1 MAINA
6 GKAEVTVVG
15 KYKDEIS
22 SKAKKAFDKFKSSA
36 QAAFN
41 AAAIALVAFSAAM
54 VKSIALANK
63 QELAIAKLEGA
74 LRATGTYT
82 KALSKDMQDMASA
95 FQDASTSGDE
105 EILEL
110 QALLLAMGA
119 TSDNIKTVTQAS
131 LDLAAGMG
139 TNATG
144 AALLFGKAL
153 SGDFGSLS
161 RYGILVGDITGN
173 AEKLAGALSQVEQ
186 KFGGQAQAQA
196 ETFGGKMKQVSNAF
210 GDLLEEIGFII
221 TKEKGL
227 SSFLTNIID
236 NLKDMA
242 HWVKEN
248 RTLIQGMGREVAA
261 DLQAVWQPFVFF
273 LERIA
278 QGLRIIAIT
287 TISVRAGFNR
297 MVGDMEEF
305 DKLMR
310 DATDLLDQFK
320 ITEGMIPEV
329 METTEVVIRMDK
341 EIKKVVQTTKG
352 WNNAMADT
360 EIELMEMKQALE
372 DTFAT
377 PSEKLQ
383 EFIDLMNIM
392 VQENVASASEAMEL
406 LSRKLDSMNEKA
418 ADEATAFAEFVQR
431 VGQTTEDAM
440 VRALQGTESGWES
453 MRNVALSVIQDIQR
467 AMIRSQIIEPLFGGG
482 KDGGKGVFGTLLEGA
497 VKWGS
502 TYFDQNA
509 LGGQVPGGVP
519 TIVGERGPEL
529 FTPSGAG
536 SITPNNQMGGGQPI
550 TIVQHIE
557 VGTAQ
562 TVRQEM
568 MNMMPMFIDQA
579 KQAIADERQRSPAFS
594 ALMGV

>member
-15 KYKDEIS
+15 KYKDEIT
-22 SKAKKAFDKFKSSA
+22 SKSQKAFAKFKAGAVSA
-36 QAAFN
+36 MKGAAVAVIAFG
-41 AAAIALVAFSAAM
+41 AAIIALGVKLTKQIDKIDKMALRLGISTEALSQYGLVAGLAGVNTEAM
-54 VKSIALANK
+54 TVGLQRMTRRIAEA
-63 QELAIAKLEGA
+63 
-74 LRATGTYT
+74 ATGTGVAVD
-82 KALSKDMQDMASA
+82 ALRELGLPMQDLAD
-95 FQDASTSGDE
+95 QNPDE
-105 EILEL
+105 QFLRI
-110 QALLLAMGA
+110 A
-119 TSDNIKTVTQAS
+119 D
-131 LDLAAGMG
+131 
-139 TNATG
+139 
-144 AALLFGKAL
+144 
-153 SGDFGSLS
+153 
-161 RYGILVGDITGN
+161 
-173 AEKLAGALSQVEQ
+173 ALSQVDDQ
-186 KFGGQAQAQA
+186 
-196 ETFGGKMKQVSNAF
+196 GKKVLLAF
-210 GDLLEEIGFII
+210 KLFDTEGVGLLQ
-221 TKEKGL
+221 TMEKGRAGIEA
-227 SSFLTNIID
+227 FKDEADDMGLTITELEADKIAKMNDAWTRLTKTIEG
-236 NLKDMA
+236 LGTR
-242 HWVKEN
+242 V
-248 RTLIQGMGREVAA
+248 LIQLSDSLTKFINWMRENAIPAINTINRIWTVTTNLLHKMAA
-261 DLQAVWQPFVFF
+261 FAL
-273 LERIA
+273 IA
-278 QGLRIIAIT
+278 TGALANLIGAEKTANDMFGAANKIMEDIIKNSIKHNEVNLT
-287 TISVRAGFNR
+287 LVQSI
-297 MVGDMEEF
+297 
-305 DKLMR
+305 DKK
-310 DATDLLDQFK
+310 T
-320 ITEGMIPEV
+320 
-329 METTEVVIRMDK
+329 
-341 EIKKVVQTTKG
+341 KKMKG

-360 EIELMEMKQALE
+360 EIELLQMKQALQ

-377 PSEKLQ
+377 PSEDLQ
-383 EFIDLMNIM
+383 DFISLMN
-392 VQENVASASEAMEL
+392 VLVEQNVASASEAMDL
-406 LSRKLDSMNEKA
+406 IDRKLGSMAEKA
-418 ADEATAFAEFVQR
+418 KEEATAMMEFVER

-502 TYFDQNA
+502 TYFAQNA